1 MSAEEFSAEQIREI
15 VGFVDIEAPPP
26 QDEPTAHFIFGTNQR
41 QPAEIAAGQYR
52 KGLAPLIIVSGGINR
67 HTGIVEA
74 YEFRKLLVECGVP
87 DSVIRCEDQA
97 ANTWQN
103 VELSIPYLREAA
115 ESGLKVTAISK
126 WYHRRTLHCLATLVP
141 EIGPFYAIS
150 WEPVYAGKA
159 VSRVDWPYIPDGK
172 RRVIREWEEV
182 PRRVTEGS
190 FKNVNLVDGMWR
202 S

>member
-1 MSAEEFSAEQIREI
+1 MSGEELSAEQIREI

-26 QDEPTAHFIFGTNQR
+26 QNEPTAHFIFGTNQG
-41 QPAEIAAGQYR
+41 QPAEITAEQYH

-67 HTGIVEA
+67 HTGIIEA
-74 YEFRKLLVECGVP
+74 HEFRKLLVERGVP
-87 DSVIRCEDQA
+87 DSAIRCEDQA

-103 VELSIPYLREAA
+103 VELSLPYLREAV

-126 WYHRRTLHCLATLVP
+126 WYHRRTLHCLATLIP

-150 WEPVYAGKA
+150 WEPIYAGKV
-159 VSRVDWPYIPDGK
+159 VSRTDWPYIPDGK

-190 FKNVNLVDGMWR
+190 FKNVNLVDGVWR